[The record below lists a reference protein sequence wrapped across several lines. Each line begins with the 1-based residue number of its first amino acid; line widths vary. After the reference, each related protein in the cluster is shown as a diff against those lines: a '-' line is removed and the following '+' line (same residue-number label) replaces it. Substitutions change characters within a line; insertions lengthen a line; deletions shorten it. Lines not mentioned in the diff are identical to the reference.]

1 MQKKQLLY
9 ISSNNASDTRINK
22 ELKTL
27 SQQYDISFAGIG
39 NYRKAF
45 GKIYCKEFIL
55 IQGRRNRLFTM
66 WKLIFKVA
74 HLLRKNKYHS
84 IHVINEQL
92 MIFFYPFLFTHY
104 VVLDVFDSIF
114 LRLNKS
120 GEKWKWIKKIVYAPA
135 DKIIVTDENRKRLM
149 PSFLMNRICVV
160 ENFPYKYEGP
170 YRKKSES
177 NEMVVFYS
185 GGLDSSRGTRL
196 LHTLINHFQNIKVIM
211 AGWISDEQNKILL
224 AHPNVKYIGIIKQ
237 QEALQI
243 AASECDYIWCM
254 YKPDNE
260 NNLNASPN
268 KIYDAIQAK
277 TPVVINSEINIAQFV
292 KDNRIGIVLDKYNFG
307 NYRLLANTMIEQKQK
322 FSFDYSMQNTFTWEH
337 IEHILIDAHSV

>member
-27 SQQYDISFAGIG
+27 SQHYDISFAGIG
-39 NYRKAF
+39 NYRQAF
-45 GKIYCKEFIL
+45 GKVYCKEFIL
-55 IQGRRNRLFTM
+55 IQGRRKRPFTM
-66 WKLIFKVA
+66 WKLIFKVL
-74 HLLRKNKYHS
+74 HLLRKNKYNS

-92 MIFFYPFLFTHY
+92 MIFFYPFLFNHY

-120 GEKWKWIKKIVYAPA
+120 GEKWKWIKRIVYAPA
-135 DKIIVTDENRKRLM
+135 DKIIVTDENRKGLM
-149 PSFLMNRICVV
+149 PAFLMNRICVV

-170 YRKKSES
+170 LRKASTS
-177 NEMVVFYS
+177 DEMVVFYS
-185 GGLDSSRGTRL
+185 GGLDSSRGTEL
-196 LHTLINHFQNIKVIM
+196 LHTIIERFQNVKVIM
-211 AGWISDEQNKILL
+211 AGWISDEQNKQLKS
-224 AHPNVKYIGIIKQ
+224 HPNVKYKGIIKQ

-243 AASECDYIWCM
+243 AASECDYIWCL

-268 KIYDAIQAK
+268 KIYDAIQAN

-292 KDNRIGIVLDKYNFG
+292 KDNNIGIVLDKYNFG
-307 NYRLLANTMIEQKQK
+307 DYKLLAHTMLQQKQK
-322 FSFDYSMQNTFTWEH
+322 FIFDYTMQNKFTWQH
-337 IEHILIDAHSV
+337 IEHILVEAHTI